1 MAPYVRAQYTIELPF
16 SPLDLH
22 GQKSTVE
29 AASVDGISLSP
40 CGDVCVHDPTF
51 WGSNMHHHR
60 WKCGEVHGRKA
71 LVNSKCMLVMVRIV
85 LLAMYVWCIIS
96 DKVFSPKF
104 WVPNMHYRLKLTE
117 VSVAPNFKCQIWII
131 SGLKFEWCLS
141 AYIWVK
147 PDRLIEELFCLM
159 WEEWLVRS
167 EQYGGT
173 KHITW
178 PNRQK
183 KYMTGFAKAVA
194 AILTAIAGW

>member
-1 MAPYVRAQYTIELPF
+1 MGRR
-16 SPLDLH
+16 
-22 GQKSTVE
+22 STGE

-96 DKVFSPKF
+96 GKVFSPKF
-104 WVPNMHYRLKLTE
+104 WVPNMHYRLKFTE
-117 VSVAPNFKCQIWII
+117 VSVAPNFKCQICII
-131 SGLKFEWCLS
+131 SGPKFEWCLS

-147 PDRLIEELFCLM
+147 PDCLIEELFCLTY
-159 WEEWLVRS
+159 VRGMVGA
-167 EQYGGT
+167 ERTIWWYQAY
-173 KHITW
+173 
-178 PNRQK
+178 
-183 KYMTGFAKAVA
+183 YLAGFAKAVA